1 MANIGQNLK
10 KLRISHN
17 LTQAELAANLGLSK
31 STIVQY
37 ENNQREPNFNAI
49 LRICKYFNIVNIE
62 CLIDTFSYPYYNY
75 NVHSNNI
82 DEHLDKYSTDIKKI
96 TQTLTNDYTQFLE
109 SVLNP
114 IKIGTYYNENYLLE
128 LLNCF
133 RKALKILTIIFQNEL
148 DTNNKYRS
156 DYTLSELALYKI
168 LTSMLDTHLY
178 QLNNILKEVFKSNF
192 DMSYNTMKEYS
203 NPETLK
209 ALDEFIISVNES
221 RNL

>member
-1 MANIGQNLK
+1 MANIGLNLK
-10 KLRISHN
+10 KLRISHS
-17 LTQAELAANLGLSK
+17 LTQAELAENLGLSK

-37 ENNQREPNFNAI
+37 ENNQREPNFNAV
-49 LRICKYFNIVNIE
+49 LKICKYFNIVNIE
-62 CLIDTFSYPYYNY
+62 CLIDTFSYPYYSY
-75 NVHSNNI
+75 NVHSNKI
-82 DEHLDKYSTDIKKI
+82 DEHLDKCSADVKKI
-96 TQTLTNDYTQFLE
+96 TQTLTHDYTQFLE
-109 SVLNP
+109 SVLDP
-114 IKIGTYYNENYLLE
+114 IKIGTYYNEDYLLE

-133 RKALKILTIIFQNEL
+133 RKSLRILTIIFQNEL

-168 LTSMLDTHLY
+168 LTGALDTHIC

-203 NPETLK
+203 SSEKLK
-209 ALDEFIISVNES
+209 ELDKFIISANES